1 MADEH
6 ATHLNGELNIAIHRV
21 EGFDPANGNDYAADG
36 QDEGP
41 HYATIAKR
49 DTPNLELGMLIGAV
63 VIVPVGLAAL
73 GVGWA
78 QCVISRHMEARDRT
92 RFEREQRMETRD
104 RIRFERE
111 MDEFNVT
118 ARKNR
123 YRNLPFTR
131 ETESSNSG
139 AHSLYTRAASVDVAE
154 GERYVWEEVV
164 VVQKGQEQVELDNST
179 GKVTT

>member
-6 ATHLNGELNIAIHRV
+6 AAHLNGELNIAIRRV
-21 EGFDPANGNDYAADG
+21 EGFDPANGNGYAADG
-36 QDEGP
+36 QGGGP
-41 HYATIAKR
+41 HYAAIAKR
-49 DTPNLELGMLIGAV
+49 DTPDLGLGTLIVAV
-63 VIVPVGLAAL
+63 VVVPVGLAAL

-92 RFEREQRMETRD
+92 RFETEQRMETRD

-111 MDEFNVT
+111 MDEFNVA
-118 ARKNR
+118 ARTNR
-123 YRNLPFTR
+123 YRNLSFAR

-139 AHSLYTRAASVDVAE
+139 ADSLYTRAASVDVTE

-164 VVQKGQEQVELDNST
+164 LVQEGQEQVEEGPPT
-179 GKVTT
+179 HA